1 MSPLP
6 RASLRCCSPSSLSL
20 AIGLSLLACGANAQ
34 TQDAA
39 SAQIPQLDTIKVTSS
54 YQKSL
59 ITAMDNKRDDVRM
72 TDGISA
78 QDIGKFPAENIAEA
92 IQRIPG
98 VQISTI
104 NGRGSSISVRGLGPQ
119 YSATTINGQVIKS
132 ADFTDGFRYDII
144 QPEVAAGIEVIKSG

>member
-1 MSPLP
+1 
-6 RASLRCCSPSSLSL
+6 
-20 AIGLSLLACGANAQ
+20 
-34 TQDAA
+34 
-39 SAQIPQLDTIKVTSS
+39 
-54 YQKSL
+54 
-59 ITAMDNKRDDVRM
+59 MDNKRDDVRM

-104 NGRGSSISVRGLGPQ
+104 NGRGSTISVRGLGPQ

-144 QPEVAAGIEVIKSG
+144 QPEVAAGIEVIKSPSADMDAGGLSGTVNINTTKPLDYQQTKLLFSAKTQYAEFAGGSPTPKGC